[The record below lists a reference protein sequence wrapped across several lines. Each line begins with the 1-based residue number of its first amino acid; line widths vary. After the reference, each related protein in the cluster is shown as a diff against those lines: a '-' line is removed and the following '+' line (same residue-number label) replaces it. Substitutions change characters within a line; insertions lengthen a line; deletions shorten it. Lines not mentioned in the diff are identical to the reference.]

1 MTFSFYA
8 ILRTKV
14 PATLQKEHG
23 RIFGKRGEIL
33 KFCGE
38 ILKFRGRIFR
48 KHDRIH
54 EVRRKPP
61 AHRRRHA

>member
-14 PATLQKEHG
+14 PATLRKEHG
-23 RIFGKRGEIL
+23 RIFRKRGEIL

-61 AHRRRHA
+61 AHRRRRA

>member
-14 PATLQKEHG
+14 PATLRKEHG

-33 KFCGE
+33 KFCG
-38 ILKFRGRIFR
+38 RIFR
-48 KHDRIH
+48 KHGRIH

-61 AHRRRHA
+61 AHRRRRA